1 LGSAV
6 FLFMEYLQFLFEG
19 LATEKKEI
27 LIALLSDAGFEGFEE
42 SDQSLKAFIPQPLFD
57 QSSFDSI
64 IDVTNVKYLQS
75 NIKKTNWNE
84 KWESDFHPVE
94 VIDTITSKPFAY
106 IRASFHTAAPAFE
119 HDIIVTPKMSFGTGH
134 HATTFLMVLNMQ
146 HIDFAGKTVIDFG
159 TGTGVLAILA
169 EKLGA
174 ASVVGIDC
182 DDWSIDNAKE
192 NLAANNCTKVSVV
205 KAETIPSAYKAEII
219 LANINLN
226 IIAANITE
234 IKAACLPGT
243 ELLFSGIMIHDEKK
257 ILEVLSIGGLIVREV
272 YKRENWLAISSV
284 NI

>member
-1 LGSAV
+1 
-6 FLFMEYLQFLFEG
+6 MDYLQFLFEG
-19 LATEKKEI
+19 LTTDKKEI

-42 SDQSLKAFIPQPLFD
+42 GDQSLKAFIPQPLFD
-57 QSSFDSI
+57 QQSFNSI
-64 IDVTNVKYLQS
+64 IDITNVKYLQS
-75 NIKKTNWNE
+75 GIKKINWNE

-94 VIDTITSKPFAY
+94 VIDTVTSKPFAY
-106 IRASFHTAAPAFE
+106 IRASFHAAAPVFE

-146 HIDFAGKTVIDFG
+146 SMDFTGKTVIDFG

-192 NLAANNCTKVSVV
+192 NVAANDCTKISIV
-205 KAETIPSAYKAEII
+205 KAETIPSDYKAEII

-226 IIAANITE
+226 IIAANMNE
-234 IKAACLPGT
+234 IKAACVPGT
-243 ELLFSGIMIHDEKK
+243 QLLFSGIMIHDEKK
-257 ILEVLSIGGLIVREV
+257 ILEVLSMGRLTIREV
-272 YKRENWLAISSV
+272 YRRENWLAISAV

>member
-1 LGSAV
+1 
-6 FLFMEYLQFLFEG
+6 M
-19 LATEKKEI
+19 LAE
-27 LIALLSDAGFEGFEE
+27 LAPSVHN
-42 SDQSLKAFIPQPLFD
+42 S
-57 QSSFDSI
+57 
-64 IDVTNVKYLQS
+64 S
-75 NIKKTNWNE
+75 NIILGALKTNQTPE

-94 VIDTITSKPFAY
+94 VINSATSKPFAY
-106 IRASFHTAAPAFE
+106 IRASFHAAAPAFE

-146 HIDFAGKTVIDFG
+146 SINFTGKTVIDFG

-192 NLAANNCTKVSVV
+192 NLTANDCTKVSIV
-205 KAETIPSAYKAEII
+205 KAETIPSEYKAEII

-226 IIAANITE
+226 IIAANINE
-234 IKAACLPGT
+234 IKAACVPGT
-243 ELLFSGIMIHDEKK
+243 QLLFSGIMIHDEKK
-257 ILEVLSIGGLIVREV
+257 ILEVLSMGRLTVREV
-272 YKRENWLAISSV
+272 YRQEKWLDISDV

>member
-1 LGSAV
+1 
-6 FLFMEYLQFLFEG
+6 MEYLQFLFEG
-19 LATEKKEI
+19 LTTDKKDI

-57 QSSFDSI
+57 QSLFDSI

-94 VIDTITSKPFAY
+94 VINAATSKPFVY
-106 IRASFHTAAPAFE
+106 IRASFHAAAPAFE
-119 HDIIVTPKMSFGTGH
+119 HNIIVTPKMSFGTGH

-146 HIDFAGKTVIDFG
+146 GIDFAGKTVIDFG

-192 NLAANNCTKVSVV
+192 NLAANDCTKISIV
-205 KAETIPSAYKAEII
+205 KAETIPSAYKGEII

-226 IIAANITE
+226 IIAANINE
-234 IKAACLPGT
+234 IKAACIPGT
-243 ELLFSGIMIHDEKK
+243 KLLFSGIMIHDEKK
-257 ILEVLSIGGLIVREV
+257 ILEVLSMGGLAIQEV
-272 YKRENWLAISSV
+272 YKRENWLAISAV

>member
-1 LGSAV
+1 
-6 FLFMEYLQFLFEG
+6 MEYLQFLFEG

-64 IDVTNVKYLQS
+64 IDVTNVKS

-272 YKRENWLAISSV
+272 YKRENWLAISAV

>member
-1 LGSAV
+1 
-6 FLFMEYLQFLFEG
+6 MEYLQFLFEG
-19 LATEKKEI
+19 LTTDKKDI

-42 SDQSLKAFIPQPLFD
+42 GEGSLKAFIPQPLFD
-57 QSSFDSI
+57 QYLFDSI
-64 IDVTNVKYLQS
+64 IEVANVKYLQS
-75 NIKKTNWNE
+75 IIKKTNWNE
-84 KWESDFHPVE
+84 QWEADFHPVE
-94 VIDTITSKPFAY
+94 VINPVTSKPFVY
-106 IRASFHTAAPAFE
+106 IRASFHKAAPAFE

-146 HIDFAGKTVIDFG
+146 GMDFKGKTVIDFG

-192 NLAANNCTKVSVV
+192 NVAANDCTKISVV
-205 KAETIPSAYKAEII
+205 KAETIPGNYKAEII

-226 IIAANITE
+226 IIASNMKA

-243 ELLFSGIMIHDEKK
+243 KLLFSGIMVHDEKN
-257 ILEVLSIGGLIVREV
+257 ILEVLSMGGLTILEV
-272 YKRENWLAISSV
+272 YRRENWLAIFAV